1 MRKIRITKSP
11 KTGDQR
17 DYSLVHRQVHYI
29 GEGDAN
35 TPVKN
40 TMGAVPPS
48 EANIEV
54 EGGETV
60 VGDVNRD
67 GFLEHM
73 TFVGKRHSEG
83 GMPANIPEGSFIFS
97 DTKKLKIK
105 DKEILKQ
112 VFGLNHKAGGY
123 TPAEIAKRYQ
133 INQYIHDLKSPDT
146 DAITKRSATQMLA
159 NNMEK
164 LGMLAL
170 VQESMK
176 GFPEGVPAI
185 AESVMAGLQGQQIP
199 GMEQGKGVAYEV
211 MEGQKGLQENEQA
224 DGMKWGGSMRKYPVD
239 IFFQDGGKVGESF
252 YVNGKQY
259 KINRRY
265 EGFFD
270 TVGSGSDEW
279 VVFDK
284 PIVLPNGDEVEE
296 LPLKDYLQMRNTGK
310 VDLGYNAGNY
320 FIDPSY
326 YTSVDNL
333 GWGNQAISRPGAGN
347 KYYTLNYSADGK
359 SKPAPSGL
367 PKIGD
372 TYKVGNK
379 TYKVVDNAVT
389 DGDGRGVRVQQIND
403 PDRNISSYFDSN
415 AWIHGKWSN
424 GYRIIPLNTFQSN
437 WMKQKPADAFQNQ
450 APGADVPGG
459 VSPIAQPAPTSAP
472 ATTTTNTNAAPS
484 AAPARTTAPASSAPA
499 ATPRPAGKP
508 KTAQEALNYF
518 MHGGQLGNYQGG
530 GTAQNPP
537 AEKANQRVDPNQEI
551 FVGNI
556 ELADGTV
563 VQAYYK
569 GSEKYVKDSSGNI
582 LARGTRTDTQFSQYG
597 STNINQLLAK
607 TPNVRYTETNFGSFG
622 NQPRMGNTG
631 IYLSSGNA
639 AARKSGDLSEKEW
652 QDFKDRHGDWLDK
665 EYTGGFEQYKK
676 DLLAGQETGDKAAG
690 WFQDKIN
697 EKSIQKFGVP
707 YFADANDPSR
717 SPYKRDSKF
726 GQVTYSVPRFF
737 DTPKTTEPGQKTVF
751 YCVEGTEGTGSVVAV
766 NYKEGEQPVA
776 PSGAKSG
783 PFNDRG
789 SAEGACVKSQ
799 QTTPPQPPRKG
810 PWWLQDIVNFTG
822 TLTDRVNRYEP
833 TQGRID
839 LQTPGYTLLDPT
851 RQLAANQEQMA
862 RLQDQSVNT
871 MDGNVAMAS
880 MLGAS
885 GQGFAN
891 AANVMADTENRN
903 VGIVNQAYMTN
914 AQINNQEAVAN
925 ETGRQKYVEDMATL
939 NQQVDN
945 AEQQKKWRQIA
956 AFNNG
961 TSNWFRKKQME
972 QVLFPQVYIDP
983 ILGDAEFSGQGR
995 DLFGP
1000 YTYSPAYAD
1009 MSRQVAMNPI
1019 ANVDQWNQIYQE
1031 ARATMGDQ
1039 EAKRYATNAVNQMMS
1054 AQQRQFMGMTPRQ
1067 QFNQMAAQGLTLP
1080 VPLREYGGE
1089 MYLPWVELD

>member
-40 TMGAVPPS
+40 TMGAVPLS
-48 EANIEV
+48 DANIEV

-83 GMPANIPEGSFIFS
+83 GMPVNIPEGSFIFS

-133 INQYIHDLKSPDT
+133 INQYIQDLKSPDS

-176 GFPEGVPAI
+176 GFPDGVPAI
-185 AESVMAGLQGQQIP
+185 AESVMAGLQP
-199 GMEQGKGVAYEV
+199 
-211 MEGQKGLQENEQA
+211 EGQAQMPDAKY
-224 DGMKWGGSMRKYPVD
+224 GGITKY
-239 IFFQDGGKVGESF
+239 QKAGEVGHSF
-252 YVNGKQY
+252 YINGKSNKISNRY
-259 KINRRY
+259 K
-265 EGFFD
+265 GFF
-270 TVGSGSDEW
+270 GDEW
-279 VVFDK
+279 VVFEK
-284 PIVLPNGDEVEE
+284 PVNVLDEDGNSDQMTEMKLSDWNKLSSKGMLQVGYQDNAIAPN
-296 LPLKDYLQMRNTGK
+296 
-310 VDLGYNAGNY
+310 A
-320 FIDPSY
+320 
-326 YTSVDNL
+326 YTSIDNL
-333 GWGNQAISRPGAGN
+333 TAWNQDRSVTDIGRGV
-347 KYYTLNYSADGK
+347 KYNTLAYSATQPTISKLK
-359 SKPAPSGL
+359 SNPQYQPGYQ
-367 PKIGD
+367 
-372 TYKVGNK
+372 YKVGNR
-379 TYKVVDNAVT
+379 TYEVVDAQVYSPYGTEGGNRRA
-389 DGDGRGVRVQQIND
+389 VRVKQIND
-403 PDRNISSYFDSN
+403 PDQNIGSFVDTKFGETLVPLKEFNRLTGITSSAN
-415 AWIHGKWSN
+415 AAS
-424 GYRIIPLNTFQSN
+424 
-437 WMKQKPADAFQNQ
+437 QNQ

-472 ATTTTNTNAAPS
+472 ATTTTTNTNAVPS

-556 ELADGTV
+556 ELADGSV

-631 IYLSSGNA
+631 IYMSSGNA

-737 DTPKTTEPGQKTVF
+737 DPPK
-751 YCVEGTEGTGSVVAV
+751 
-766 NYKEGEQPVA
+766 EQP
-776 PSGAKSG
+776 K
-783 PFNDRG
+783 
-789 SAEGACVKSQ
+789 AETPAEPKKPTEITVGEPA
-799 QTTPPQPPRKG
+799 PPQPRKQG

-833 TQGRID
+833 TQGRVD

-862 RLQDQSVNT
+862 RLQDQAMNT
-871 MDGNVAMAS
+871 TDGNVAMAS

-891 AANVMADTENRN
+891 AANVLADTENRN

-939 NQQVDN
+939 NQQMDN

-961 TSNWFRKKQME
+961 TTNWFRKKQME

-983 ILGDAEFSGQGR
+983 IMGDAEFSGQGR

-1000 YTYSPAYAD
+1000 DTYSPAYAD

-1019 ANVDQWNQIYQE
+1019 ANVDQWNQIFQE
-1031 ARATMGDQ
+1031 ARGTMGDQ
-1039 EAKRYATNAVNQMMS
+1039 EARRYATNAVNQIMA
-1054 AQQRQFMGMTPRQ
+1054 AQQRQVTGMTPRQ
-1067 QFNQMAAQGLTLP
+1067 QYNQMAAQGLTLP
-1080 VPLREYGGE
+1080 VPAREYGGE

>member
-17 DYSLVHRQVHYI
+17 DYSLIHRQVHYI

-35 TPVKN
+35 ISVKN
-40 TMGAVPPS
+40 TMGAVPAS

-83 GMPANIPEGSFIFS
+83 GMPVNIPEGSFIFS

-112 VFGLNHKAGGY
+112 VFGLGHKPGGY

-133 INQYIHDLKSPDT
+133 INQYIQDLKSPDT

-176 GFPEGVPAI
+176 GFPDGVPAI
-185 AESVMAGLQGQQIP
+185 AESVMAGLQP
-199 GMEQGKGVAYEV
+199 EEQAQMPEAKYGGV
-211 MEGQKGLQENEQA
+211 KKLQEGGFNLKYTPQTTIYINNVPFTYEKHEDA
-224 DGMKWGGSMRKYPVD
+224 DFWGTGD
-239 IFFQDGGKVGESF
+239 IVTFRSKDGR
-252 YVNGKQY
+252 YY
-259 KINRRY
+259 KTNSKDLKKRI
-265 EGFFD
+265 D
-270 TVGSGSDEW
+270 S
-279 VVFDK
+279 DK
-284 PIVLPNGDEVEE
+284 P
-296 LPLKDYLQMRNTGK
+296 
-310 VDLGYNAGNY
+310 VDLGYKDGRVNRA
-320 FIDPSY
+320 FI
-326 YTSVDNL
+326 TS
-333 GWGNQAISRPGAGN
+333 QGN
-347 KYYTLNYSADGK
+347 KNYYDSGEETIAGQRFTKGSKFYAEGKLYEVEDPYAAGVRATPGTYMSSPTTMIPTQVSSGSSYTPAVKVFEIGKDGK
-359 SKPAPSGL
+359 RIGSAKTLDYNFINKSLKNNTFDFTSIVDPVFQEAKGPGTVQALEEDQSVNRTNQNTPAP
-367 PKIGD
+367 
-372 TYKVGNK
+372 
-379 TYKVVDNAVT
+379 
-389 DGDGRGVRVQQIND
+389 
-403 PDRNISSYFDSN
+403 
-415 AWIHGKWSN
+415 
-424 GYRIIPLNTFQSN
+424 
-437 WMKQKPADAFQNQ
+437 
-450 APGADVPGG
+450 
-459 VSPIAQPAPTSAP
+459 
-472 ATTTTNTNAAPS
+472 AAPKKN
-484 AAPARTTAPASSAPA
+484 AAPASSVPA
-499 ATPRPAGKP
+499 ATPKPAGKP

-518 MHGGQLGNYQGG
+518 MYGGQLDDYQDGG
-530 GTAQNPP
+530 IAQNPP

-551 FVGNI
+551 FAGNI
-556 ELADGTV
+556 ELADGTIL
-563 VQAYYK
+563 QAFYK
-569 GSEKYVKDSSGNI
+569 GSEKFVKDSAGNI

-676 DLLAGQETGDKAAG
+676 DLLAGQATGDKAAG

-697 EKSIQKFGVP
+697 EKSMQKFGVP
-707 YFADANDPSR
+707 YFADTSAAGS
-717 SPYKRDSKF
+717 SPYMRDSKF

-737 DTPKTTEPGQKTVF
+737 DAPKEQPKTETPAEPKKPTDITV
-751 YCVEGTEGTGSVVAV
+751 
-766 NYKEGEQPVA
+766 GEPA
-776 PSGAKSG
+776 
-783 PFNDRG
+783 
-789 SAEGACVKSQ
+789 
-799 QTTPPQPPRKG
+799 PPQPRRQG

-833 TQGRID
+833 TQGRVD
-839 LQTPGYTLLDPT
+839 VQTPGYTLLDPT

-862 RLQDQSVNT
+862 RLQDQAMNT
-871 MDGNVAMAS
+871 ADGNVAMAS

-891 AANVMADTENRN
+891 AANVLADTENRN

-914 AQINNQEAVAN
+914 AQINNKETAAN

-939 NQQVDN
+939 NQQMDN
-945 AEQQKKWRQIA
+945 AEEQKKWRQIA

-961 TSNWFRKKQME
+961 TTNWFRKKQMD

-983 ILGDAEFSGQGR
+983 IMGDAQFSGQGR

-1000 YTYSPAYAD
+1000 DTYSPAYAD

-1019 ANVDQWNQIYQE
+1019 ANVDQWNQIFQE

-1039 EAKRYATNAVNQMMS
+1039 EARRYATNAVNQMMA
-1054 AQQRQFMGMTPRQ
+1054 AQQRQVMGMTPRQ
-1067 QFNQMAAQGLTLP
+1067 QYNQMAAQGLTLP
-1080 VPLREYGGE
+1080 VPAREYGGE